1 MVIALAAALVILGP
15 KRLPEAGGAL
25 GQELKEFKRSINP
38 THDDDPD
45 DQIET
50 APRAR
55 PDI

>member
-15 KRLPEAGGAL
+15 KRLPEAGRAL
-25 GQELKEFKRSINP
+25 GQELKEFKRFINP